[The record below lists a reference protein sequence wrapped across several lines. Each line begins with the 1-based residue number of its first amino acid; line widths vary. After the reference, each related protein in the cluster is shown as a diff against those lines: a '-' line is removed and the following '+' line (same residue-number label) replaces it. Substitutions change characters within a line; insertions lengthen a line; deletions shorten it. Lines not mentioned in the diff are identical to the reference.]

1 MMSLEEVPEEQ
12 FSDLPKMADVRAWM
26 TSMQRSMDKIQESL
40 LSQEEVMEEV
50 RSKVSVLANTRKNS
64 RPQQGAMSNGSSSF
78 RGRVSISNNLGDFQ
92 VNRLASVSMEEIP
105 SRLNMPGQPETR
117 GSIPPRTDPSVDSIM
132 DPKPQYSTKSLGFAN
147 FQRKEKKG
155 GSMSSMKRRQSEPLE
170 LSPPSSPSGFDQQ
183 RRNFLRSKTK
193 HATQSQYGAMGELEA
208 ATARLLQK
216 DRRRS
221 TQKSDRGLSGRAGS
235 KEGVSTGSGDPVDRR
250 GSSPGPIASRNL
262 DRIVPEH
269 RVASNPV
276 GIPGIQS
283 SVSAEDQESEVRFGE
298 SEEDGAEEGEEGEE
312 DESHDK
318 INHLKSSRKRI
329 LVRCRRISL
338 EELRDNY
345 DSELVNRQGGN
356 NRENTH
362 HWRDDTRDSL
372 KDPHAWL
379 SDDELSEPP
388 TGTALTNAA
397 RVLLALVGIL
407 DYKDGLLW
415 RFLSF
420 FSLLVPVILS
430 VSTTVTTMMAGA
442 DLRVFNTYICY
453 FAGSLL
459 ATLSLR
465 RAGITSLLGPV
476 DHRLDLYA
484 DESGFLEDWQR
495 ISVWRLG
502 EVMGLYAVMVSFR
515 IIASFVTS
523 DVSYGQAITGDVL
536 DILPGLAFS
545 LMALRLV
552 MVCFTQ
558 LHICCGLE
566 LAIDSFG
573 LRVFRDMDMEK
584 ALEEWNLVQATLRQC
599 SGKLSSSMSIM
610 GICCFA
616 CLMFL
621 AEQLLNSPDLLQNL
635 LETALWMGWL
645 YPPVVL
651 FAYTMMRAAAVSEK
665 ASRVAP
671 LVNSWKFEKQG
682 SGQKAMLMDH
692 DRQYVVQY
700 IIQSEAGFYMKG
712 VRLTAGSVQK
722 MSYYFAAFTFSVFA
736 RFFGAG

>member
-1 MMSLEEVPEEQ
+1 MMSLEEVPEDRELEL
-12 FSDLPKMADVRAWM
+12 DLPKMADVRAWM
-26 TSMQRSMDKIQESL
+26 VSMQRSMDKIEESL
-40 LSQEEVMEEV
+40 LSQNEVMEEV
-50 RSKVSVLANTRKNS
+50 RSKVSLLANTRKNS
-64 RPQQGAMSNGSSSF
+64 RPQQPVMSNPSSSF
-78 RGRVSISNNLGDFQ
+78 RGPFTSHTSDLQVSRF
-92 VNRLASVSMEEIP
+92 ASVSMDEMP
-105 SRLNMPGQPETR
+105 RLASMPGQPETR
-117 GSIPPRTDPSVDSIM
+117 GSIPPNTDPSVDSLM
-132 DPKPQYSTKSLGFAN
+132 DNKPHYSTKSLGFAN
-147 FQRKEKKG
+147 FQRKDKKG
-155 GSMSSMKRRQSEPLE
+155 GSMASMNRCQSEPE
-170 LSPPSSPSGFDQQ
+170 LPPSSPSGFEQQ

-221 TQKSDRGLSGRAGS
+221 TQKSDRGSYHARAGS
-235 KEGVSTGSGDPVDRR
+235 KEASNHSGSGDPIDRRVSSRDPIDRR

-262 DRIVPEH
+262 DRILPEH
-269 RVASNPV
+269 T
-276 GIPGIQS
+276 IPETAGIQS
-283 SVSAEDQESEVRFGE
+283 SVSADDQESEVKFGE
-298 SEEDGAEEGEEGEE
+298 SEVEEEEEE
-312 DESHDK
+312 DESHEKVD
-318 INHLKSSRKRI
+318 HFPSSRKRI

-362 HWRDDTRDSL
+362 HWRDETSL
-372 KDPHAWL
+372 KDWL

-388 TGTALTNAA
+388 SGTALTASA
-397 RVLLALVGIL
+397 RVLLAMVGIL

-415 RFLSF
+415 RVLSF

-430 VSTTVTTMMAGA
+430 VSSTVTTTMAGA

-459 ATLSLR
+459 ASVSLR

-495 ISVWRLG
+495 ISAWRLA

-515 IIASFVTS
+515 VIASFITS
-523 DVSYGQAITGDVL
+523 DVSYGQAITGNVL

-635 LETALWMGWL
+635 LDSALWMGWL

-671 LVNSWKFEKQG
+671 LVNSWKFEKRNAK
-682 SGQKAMLMDH
+682 QKAMLMDH

-700 IIQSEAGFYMKG
+700 IIQSEAGFYLKG

-736 RFFGAG
+736 RFWGASAS

>member
-12 FSDLPKMADVRAWM
+12 ELSDLPKMADVRAWM
-26 TSMQRSMDKIQESL
+26 MSMQRSMDKIEESL
-40 LSQEEVMEEV
+40 LSQDEVMEEV
-50 RSKVSVLANTRKNS
+50 RSKVSLLANTRKNS
-64 RPQQGAMSNGSSSF
+64 RPQQAVGSNASF
-78 RGRVSISNNLGDFQ
+78 RGNHVSITSEFQ
-92 VNRLASVSMEEIP
+92 VNRLASVSMEEMP
-105 SRLNMPGQPETR
+105 RLTSMPGQPETR
-117 GSIPPRTDPSVDSIM
+117 GSLPPNSDPSVDSIM
-132 DPKPQYSTKSLGFAN
+132 DSRPHYSTKSLGFAN
-147 FQRKEKKG
+147 FQRKDRKG
-155 GSMSSMKRRQSEPLE
+155 GSMSSMKRRQSEPE
-170 LSPPSSPSGFDQQ
+170 LPPSSPSGFDQQ

-221 TQKSDRGLSGRAGS
+221 TQKSEKSGRAGS
-235 KEGVSTGSGDPVDRR
+235 KEAASNGSSGDRVDRR
-250 GSSPGPIASRNL
+250 GSSPGPVISRNL
-262 DRIVPEH
+262 DRILPEH
-269 RVASNPV
+269 S
-276 GIPGIQS
+276 IPETPGAPS
-283 SVSAEDQESEVRFGE
+283 SVSVDDQESEVKFGE
-298 SEEDGAEEGEEGEE
+298 SEIEEEEE
-312 DESHDK
+312 DESQAQVDHFP
-318 INHLKSSRKRI
+318 SSRKRI

-345 DSELVNRQGGN
+345 DEDLVNRQGGN
-356 NRENTH
+356 NRDNTH
-362 HWRDDTRDSL
+362 HWRDETTRDSL
-372 KDPHAWL
+372 KEAHTWL

-388 TGTALTNAA
+388 SGTALTASA
-397 RVLLALVGIL
+397 RVLLAMVGIL

-415 RFLSF
+415 RVLSF

-430 VSTTVTTMMAGA
+430 VSTTVTTMTAGA
-442 DLRVFNTYICY
+442 DLRVFSTYICY

-495 ISVWRLG
+495 ISVWRLA

-515 IIASFVTS
+515 VIASFVTS

-536 DILPGLAFS
+536 DILPGFAFS

-610 GICCFA
+610 GICCFT

-621 AEQLLNSPDLLQNL
+621 AEQMLHNPDLLQNL
-635 LETALWMGWL
+635 LDTALWMGWL
-645 YPPVVL
+645 YPPVLL

-671 LVNSWKFEKQG
+671 LVNSWKFEKQD
-682 SGQKAMLMDH
+682 SKQKAMLMDQ

-722 MSYYFAAFTFSVFA
+722 MSYYFAAFTFSLFA
-736 RFFGAG
+736 RFWGAS